1 MYHTCKHTMSQTH
14 HTSEVITLLKL
25 AWIDDSKIFH
35 ISISPQLLQ
44 LRTLGFLTA
53 VGDGV
58 FNGHIYQDVVYIY
71 VSLLSHCPK
80 PGTQPFLFFYY
91 KVLKKGQI
99 LLCIC
104 SSLTQFCW
112 STENQERE
120 TGFRLLFFLSGFTSG
135 KTEWQQSGVSHSLSC
150 SWEWKAERLL
160 CVCRAS
166 KINLVPVLLCSSLC
180 FGSGFDTNKNFGKA
194 S

>member
-44 LRTLGFLTA
+44 LSTLGFLTA
-53 VGDGV
+53 VGDRV

-80 PGTQPFLFFYY
+80 PGTQPFLFFITKCWK
-91 KVLKKGQI
+91 KVK
-99 LLCIC
+99 
-104 SSLTQFCW
+104 FCYV
-112 STENQERE
+112 
-120 TGFRLLFFLSGFTSG
+120 FAA
-135 KTEWQQSGVSHSLSC
+135 VSHSSAGLQKTRKGKQDLDC
-150 SWEWKAERLL
+150 SSFCLALL
-160 CVCRAS
+160 LEKQNDNSLVYLILFPVHGNEKLKGSCVCAVHQ
-166 KINLVPVLLCSSLC
+166 K
-180 FGSGFDTNKNFGKA
+180 
-194 S
+194 